1 MKMLFWVWESIELES
16 ESHELLNSVLFI
28 IPRCLLIGTKVA
40 VAKVGAAVFE
50 FLLYF
55 LWC

>member
-1 MKMLFWVWESIELES
+1 MLFWVRENIELES
-16 ESHELLNSVLFI
+16 ESHEILNSVLFI

-40 VAKVGAAVFE
+40 VAKVGAAVFD
-50 FLLYF
+50 FLLSF